1 MIYKSHSVSNVK
13 LHFVFVTK
21 RRIVAP
27 ALDRTEIINELIH
40 LINSQYKLG
49 NIISWNVGDSNH
61 IHLLLE
67 TDGSKKVN
75 NIAMWFKSR
84 LSYYLKKRL
93 KATEDLADYFPG
105 WQNGFFVA
113 SVGVEEYKI
122 RNYIKNQR

>member
-27 ALDRTEIINELIH
+27 ALDNYEIINELIH

-49 NIISWNVGDSNH
+49 TIMSWSVGDSNH

-67 TDGSKKVN
+67 TDGSKTPNK
-75 NIAMWFKSR
+75 IAMWFKSR
-84 LSYYLKKRL
+84 LSYYLTKRL
-93 KATEDLADYFPG
+93 KNTEDLADYFPG